1 MNTGLEDS
9 KKEDKVSPSL
19 GEPRGLD
26 IKRATFEEAVE
37 ESGFGKFNL
46 LLLLVLFF
54 PCLSQVLETVNISYV
69 LPIAQCDLGISL
81 EDKGIII
88 SISFIG
94 MVISGFFWGV
104 LSDSFGRKKVLVYGY
119 LLNACFAMLG
129 AFATSTTLIIISK
142 FLGGFIISG
151 PFSAA
156 IAHTT
161 EFHSKK
167 YRSKVQLIRGMS
179 ISISNLV
186 LPLLAWGILPNQWD
200 FSIMEYNFHSWNV
213 FLMVCATVPL
223 IGGICYMFL
232 PESPKYLMSQGKN
245 NQALEVF
252 RKVYAVNTG
261 KEKST
266 FTYQNLIRETEI
278 SQDAS
283 LSPLQTMK
291 NGVEQLKLIVHKPY
305 ASRMILACATSVLLT
320 SSNNTFKLWL
330 PQIFQSIN
338 DYQANHNGTGTDL
351 CTMLED
357 LQPKVGAEEEIC
369 TVNTDNM
376 SVYINSMIVAVTR
389 LVCCLVCTYLIVWLG
404 SKRLAIALPLL
415 TGVFSAG
422 LYFSRTSS
430 VVLVL
435 SALGSSIGS
444 VADLV
449 LMNIT
454 VEMFPTTLRTVAI
467 ALQLLTGRLGTLAG
481 NITFPYLLNAGCAP
495 PFAFVTILPLGC
507 ALLSFLFPN
516 TDNKPLL

>member
-1 MNTGLEDS
+1 M
-9 KKEDKVSPSL
+9 
-19 GEPRGLD
+19 
-26 IKRATFEEAVE
+26 KRATFEEAVVE
-37 ESGFGKFNL
+37 TGFGKFNL

-54 PCLSQVLETVNISYV
+54 PCLAQVLETVNISYV

-88 SISFIG
+88 S
-94 MVISGFFWGV
+94 MVVSGFFWGV
-104 LSDSFGRKKVLVYGY
+104 LSDSFGRKKILVYGY
-119 LLNACFAMLG
+119 LLDALFAMLG
-129 AFATSTTLIIISK
+129 AFATSTTLIIVSK
-142 FLGGFIISG
+142 FVGGFIISG

-161 EFHSKK
+161 EFHSKE

-179 ISISNLV
+179 MSICNLA
-186 LPLLAWGILPNQWD
+186 LPLLAWAILPNH
-200 FSIMEYNFHSWNV
+200 SIKNYLPDFHSWNV

-232 PESPKYLMSQGKN
+232 PESPKYLMSQGRN

-266 FTYQNLIRETEI
+266 FTDLIRETEI
-278 SQDAS
+278 GQDAS
-283 LSPLQTMK
+283 LNTLEKMK
-291 NGVEQLKLIVHKPY
+291 NGLQQLKLLVHKPY
-305 ASRMILACATSVLLT
+305 TSRMILACATSVLLT

-357 LQPKVGAEEEIC
+357 LQPK
-369 TVNTDNM
+369 NTDNM
-376 SVYINSMIVAVTR
+376 SVYVNSMIVAVTR
-389 LVCCLVCTYLIVWLG
+389 LVCCLICTYFIVCLG
-404 SKRLAIALPLL
+404 SKKLAIALPLL

-422 LYFSRTSS
+422 LYFSRTSL

-481 NITFPYLLNAGCAP
+481 NITFPYLLNLGCAP